1 MSLEFLTYAI
11 WIDSNIDSIG
21 NKQYY
26 KEFLSIN
33 NLEIECFKTV
43 EDALSFIFSIHFED
57 TIIILNSKLYNDFIG
72 KFKEKI
78 NIIYIIPKIIIFT
91 SSKEKFLDYNKNYKF
106 IDSFYKLGGIATN
119 FDEIKDFILNPKPKI
134 EKKEENQYVFEYFHS
149 KEKLEHSLVYQN
161 FLNKLNIISND
172 DISKF
177 TEYIYNKY
185 SSNRSIKN
193 LFKPIQSIPNI
204 PIELLSKFY
213 ARIYT
218 VESDF
223 IKI

>member
-1 MSLEFLTYAI
+1 M
-11 WIDSNIDSIG
+11 
-21 NKQYY
+21 
-26 KEFLSIN
+26 
-33 NLEIECFKTV
+33 
-43 EDALSFIFSIHFED
+43 
-57 TIIILNSKLYNDFIG
+57 
-72 KFKEKI
+72 
-78 NIIYIIPKIIIFT
+78 
-91 SSKEKFLDYNKNYKF
+91 
-106 IDSFYKLGGIATN
+106 
-119 FDEIKDFILNPKPKI
+119 
-134 EKKEENQYVFEYFHS
+134 FEYFDS
-149 KEKLEHSLVYQN
+149 KEKLKHSLVYQN

>member
-11 WIDSNIDSIG
+11 WIDSNIDSIE

-72 KFKEKI
+72 KLKEKI

-91 SSKEKFLDYNKNYKF
+91 SSKE
-106 IDSFYKLGGIATN
+106 
-119 FDEIKDFILNPKPKI
+119 
-134 EKKEENQYVFEYFHS
+134 
-149 KEKLEHSLVYQN
+149 N
-161 FLNKLNIISND
+161 FLII
-172 DISKF
+172 
-177 TEYIYNKY
+177 
-185 SSNRSIKN
+185 
-193 LFKPIQSIPNI
+193 
-204 PIELLSKFY
+204 
-213 ARIYT
+213 
-218 VESDF
+218 
-223 IKI
+223 